1 MSAAKSKTSKLLGGG
16 LLGLLIVGLAG
27 FGATNFSGNISS
39 IGAVGDSEIDIN
51 IYARALQQELRAYEA
66 QLGRRM
72 TIAEAQIF
80 GIDRQVISRLFA
92 EAALDYETSRAGFS
106 VGDQAVASQLRD
118 IPAFNGLDGSFDRDA
133 YVYTLEQTGLSVEE
147 FEDGLRRQTAR
158 SIVEGAIMSG
168 VVTPAPYSDLLMSW
182 IGEQR
187 SISWIKL
194 TAADLAEG
202 TGEPTEEALLA
213 QYEATPEAWTV
224 PAKRNLTYVWLSP
237 SMLADTIELEEN
249 AAQSLYDERIEQ
261 YQRPERRLLER
272 LVFGTEEDAQ
282 AARAAIDAGEQSFDD
297 LVTGRGLNLADI
309 DLGDVAKDDLDEAAD
324 AVFALIE
331 PGIVG
336 PVMTDIGPALFR
348 MNGVLLAQITTFEEV
363 RSELEAE
370 LRTLQARSDLSAQF
384 TAIDDLL
391 AGGATLEEL
400 SEETPMQLA
409 TLAWFDGAEAD
420 IAGFDAFNEAAA
432 LAAEGDFPEV
442 IELADGGLAALRLD
456 SEVAEFLQPL
466 DEVKVPV
473 IQAWETTE
481 TNRLLTARAEEI
493 KSSVEGGEAFINQGS
508 PVQTEKNLKRTEF
521 IQGTPPAMLADAFEL
536 EAGAL
541 TVIEDTD
548 GIILMQLGA
557 ITPADAADK
566 DNATIRS
573 RLDDETANSLSQD
586 LFTAFTDA
594 VRQDAGTTYDQAAIN
609 AVNASFP

>member
-39 IGAVGDSEIDIN
+39 IGAVGDSEIDVN
-51 IYARALQQELRAYEA
+51 IYARALQQELRSYEA

-72 TIAEAQIF
+72 TLAEAQIF

-106 VGDQAVASQLRD
+106 VGDQAVARQLRD
-118 IPAFNGLDGSFDRDA
+118 IPAFNGLNGSFDRDA
-133 YVYTLEQTGLSVEE
+133 YQYTLEQTGLSVEE

-168 VVTPAPYSDLLMSW
+168 VVTPDPYGDFLMSW

-187 SISWIKL
+187 SVSWIKL
-194 TAADLAEG
+194 TAADLSEG

-213 QYEATPEAWTV
+213 QYEATPEAWTL

-237 SMLADTIELEEN
+237 ATMAESIELDEDAVQN
-249 AAQSLYDERIEQ
+249 LYDERIDQ
-261 YQRPERRLLER
+261 YQKPERRLLER
-272 LVFGTEEDAQ
+272 LVFGTEEDAN
-282 AARAAIDAGEQSFDD
+282 AARSAIDAGEKTFDD
-297 LVTGRGLNLADI
+297 LVTARGLNLADI
-309 DLGDVAKDDLDEAAD
+309 DLGDVAKDELDDEADAIFALDE
-324 AVFALIE
+324 
-331 PGIVG
+331 PGLVG

-348 MNGVLLAQITTFEEV
+348 MNAVLLEQTTTFEEA
-363 RSELEAE
+363 RPELEAE
-370 LRTLQARSDLSAQF
+370 LRTLQARKDLSAQF

-400 SEETPMQLA
+400 ADETPMQLA
-409 TLAWFDGAEAD
+409 TLAWFDGVDAE
-420 IAGFDAFNEAAA
+420 ITGFDAFNEAAA
-432 LAAEGDFPEV
+432 AAATDDFAEV

-466 DEVKVPV
+466 DAVKVPV
-473 IQAWETTE
+473 IQAWEVAE
-481 TNRLLTARAEEI
+481 ISRLLTARAEAI
-493 KSSVEGGEAFINQGS
+493 KTAVEGGEAFINQGS
-508 PVQTEKNLKRTEF
+508 PVQTETNLKRTEF

-536 EAGAL
+536 ETGDL
-541 TVIEDTD
+541 SVIEDTD
-548 GIILMQLGA
+548 GTILMQLGT
-557 ITPADAADK
+557 ITPADAEDE
-566 DNATIRS
+566 NYATIRS
-573 RLDDETANSLSQD
+573 RLDDETANSLSLD

-594 VRQDAGTTYDQAAIN
+594 VRQQAGTTYDQAAIN